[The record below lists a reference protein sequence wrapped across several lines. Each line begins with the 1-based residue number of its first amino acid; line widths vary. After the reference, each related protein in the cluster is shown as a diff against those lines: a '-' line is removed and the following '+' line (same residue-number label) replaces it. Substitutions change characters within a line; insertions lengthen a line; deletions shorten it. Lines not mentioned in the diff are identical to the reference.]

1 MNSNK
6 IKRNNTDE
14 KYFIIPNEIISATTD
29 LRDLLPV
36 YIWILKRRGFYDDE
50 AYVTI
55 QNTIEATG
63 RKGANSA
70 RSGGTAHLK
79 VIACLEWLQAH
90 DYIKGDK
97 LDFGH
102 YNLTYTMQLKL
113 NPSKLEPKNQFTV
126 INANSVSIIAEI
138 ARSKNVRFYYL
149 LHVYCYIAEHIYS
162 NKRGAPSIAWRPE
175 VFRTSVHSLQGVLD
189 MSSITVNKALVA
201 LVDGKMLDRHICKVT
216 RTADEGV
223 YRQNKTIYALHD
235 SENQFN
241 KQIAAALKADKT
253 NKRKGV
259 FDENNQIAS

>member
-1 MNSNK
+1 MKYSK
-6 IKRNNTDE
+6 KTG
-14 KYFIIPNEIISATTD
+14 KYFIIPDEIIQATVEY
-29 LRDLLPV
+29 RDLISV
-36 YIWILKRRGFYDDE
+36 YIWVARRRNIYDDE
-50 AYVTI
+50 SYVTM
-55 QNTIEATG
+55 QNIIEATG

-79 VIACLEWLQAH
+79 VVACLNWLQEH
-90 DYIKGDK
+90 GYFEGDK
-97 LDFGH
+97 INFKTL
-102 YNLTYTMQLKL
+102 NLTTTFKLKL
-113 NPSKLEPKNQFTV
+113 NVERFDSPERYVFVFVSDVDQLLAISKQYK
-126 INANSVSIIAEI
+126 
-138 ARSKNVRFYYL
+138 VRYCYL

-162 NKRGAPSIAWRPE
+162 NKRGTPSTAWQPE
-175 VFRTSVHSLQGVLD
+175 VFRTSVNSLQGILD
-189 MSSITVNKALVA
+189 MSSLTVNKALVA

-241 KQIAAALKADKT
+241 KQIAAALKVDKT